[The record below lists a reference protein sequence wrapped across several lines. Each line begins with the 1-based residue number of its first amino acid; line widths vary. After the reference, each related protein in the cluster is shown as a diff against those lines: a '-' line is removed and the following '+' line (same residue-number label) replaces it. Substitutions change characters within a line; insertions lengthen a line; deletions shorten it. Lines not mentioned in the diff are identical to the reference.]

1 MQIQAK
7 NGLVCCAV
15 LAALMISTIAFY
27 CGIEAAAQIGGEGNL
42 NDNLQCGIDATIQTE
57 EENAN
62 ESFICDE
69 DLIRINPYEYEQDD

>member
-7 NGLVCCAV
+7 NGLVCCAI

-27 CGIEAAAQIGGEGNL
+27 CGIDAAVQIGGEGNL
-42 NDNLQCGIDATIQTE
+42 KEGNE
-57 EENAN
+57 N

-69 DLIRINPYEYEQDD
+69 SLIHIDPYGYERDD